1 MPTLVS
7 ARLRTT
13 LTLSDG
19 TPISPS
25 VSRPSRVFFSD
36 GASSIPTMQIGG
48 RESIVAITSGVKPG
62 GVSTTMKSNAERS
75 TG

>member
-19 TPISPS
+19 TPMSPS
-25 VSRPSRVFFSD
+25 VSSPSRVFFSD
-36 GASSIPTMQIGG
+36 GASSMPTMQMAVA
-48 RESIVAITSGVKPG
+48 ESIVAITSGVKPG
-62 GVSTTMKSNAERS
+62 GVSTTMNSNAERS